1 MSCCSSQEPFP
12 HCPIRMSDG
21 RSFTDYR
28 PRCAINAELYNDL
41 AMKKMVGSSY
51 ESRMFLQENAD
62 MIMERS
68 RLTTLNN
75 LTPCA
80 PCTRPFSDSGTMLPQ
95 QYVVKCSATSCEKVE
110 VNPNGL
116 GTSTRLY

>member
-1 MSCCSSQEPFP
+1 
-12 HCPIRMSDG
+12 MSDG
-21 RSFTDYR
+21 RPFTDYR
-28 PRCAINAELYNDL
+28 PRCLVNAELYNDL
-41 AMKKMVGSSY
+41 AKNNIVSSSY

-68 RLTTLNN
+68 RTAMLQN

-80 PCTRPFSDSGTMLPQ
+80 PCNRSFEDAGTMLPQ
-95 QYVVKCSATSCEKVE
+95 RYIVKCSATNCEKIE
-110 VNPNGL
+110 VDPNGL